1 MKRVILVGLAM
12 SALTFAG
19 CETTS
24 SRPYSPSTSNI
35 VSIKDTLGPSGT
47 KVGLTGFSVAEGV
60 DDELTCRAMGALDVG
75 SGKTPVEFIEE
86 AFKTEMFQA
95 GVFSSD
101 STNKITGTLTQFEA
115 DSWGEG
121 SWDLGLK
128 LTSDRNPTGYEVTT
142 NTTFKSSFSAI
153 KACQNVVD
161 AFTPAVQKLIGDAV
175 AHPDFEK
182 LAK

>member
-1 MKRVILVGLAM
+1 MKKLLLAGLAT
-12 SALTFAG
+12 ATLLVAG

-24 SRPYSPSTSNI
+24 SRPYTPSTSNI
-35 VSIKDTLGPSGT
+35 VSIKDTLGPSAT
-47 KVGLTGFSVAEGV
+47 KVGLSQFSVAEGV

-75 SGKTPVEFIEE
+75 SGKTPVNFIEE

-95 GVFSSD
+95 GVY
-101 STNKITGTLTQFEA
+101 STDAGNKITGTVTQFEA

-121 SWDLGLK
+121 QWDIALK
-128 LTSDRNPTGYEVTT
+128 LTSDRHPTGYEVKTSY
-142 NTTFKSSFSAI
+142 NFKSSFSAI

-161 AFTPAVQKLIGDAV
+161 AFTPTVQQLINDAV
-175 AHPDFEK
+175 THPDFSK